1 MAPSNSKTTGR
12 GAKAPRSSFRG
23 PEKAPAKPVKPRPA
37 KAEPTTAAAGK
48 AASKARA
55 ATQAKLL
62 AARRPRTPAPP
73 TAPAAPSPL
82 APGLTLPLT
91 EVLGTVTC
99 PSGRLAVFDI
109 GLAGFLPRE
118 ALEPALIVVDV
129 PADRPLRVIGTRVGT
144 GRLADRWD
152 HLAVEL
158 GVGEVGEVLTHT
170 RLGRAGVDLGR
181 IALIDHA
188 AFDHWQ
194 AEDSLDG
201 RADVVFWGKDELIL
215 ARTLTAAQLP
225 EGHGWTDLTV
235 EQAEGRLLEAQRRQ
249 ATNKWRLTLEF
260 RPHSHQFHALAAVRA
275 DPRGAGALT
284 IAGSQMLLIATSWGN
299 GVFPVEL
306 ARGADDAPVQLRIQL
321 ATPEGVLAATRARL
335 Q

>member
-1 MAPSNSKTTGR
+1 MAPSNSNTTGR
-12 GAKAPRSSFRG
+12 GAKAPRPSFRA
-23 PEKAPAKPVKPRPA
+23 KATPAA

-48 AASKARA
+48 AASKERA
-55 ATQAKLL
+55 AIKAKLL
-62 AARRPRTPAPP
+62 AARRPRPPA
-73 TAPAAPSPL
+73 APAAPAPSPL

-91 EVLGTVTC
+91 EELGTVTC

-158 GVGEVGEVLTHT
+158 GDGEVGEVVTRT

-215 ARTLTAAQLP
+215 ARTLTAAPLP

-249 ATNKWRLTLEF
+249 ATNKWRLTIEF
-260 RPHSHQFHALAAVRA
+260 RPHTHQFHALAAVRA

-284 IAGSQMLLIATSWGN
+284 IAGSQMLLVATSWGN

-306 ARGADDAPVQLRIQL
+306 VRGPDDAPVQLRIQL